1 MITEITTY
9 SDACLDA
16 INRLLPQLSSSGR
29 QMTNDQLQSMI
40 ANNDT
45 HLFVAEANG
54 TMLGML
60 SLCTYATPTGR
71 NGGWRMWW
79 STSRRVANTSGGH
92 WWSTPSTM
100 PERMAV
106 APSCSP
112 HAPSVWPPT
121 NSTSRWACNESPPTF
136 TKRNEWLPQL
146 VIHHTPN
153 LNLL

>member
-29 QMTNDQLQSMI
+29 QMTNDQLLSMI

-71 NGGWRMWW
+71 NGGWRTWW
-79 STSRRVANTSGGH
+79 STSRRVANT
-92 WWSTPSTM
+92 
-100 PERMAV
+100 
-106 APSCSP
+106 
-112 HAPSVWPPT
+112 
-121 NSTSRWACNESPPTF
+121 
-136 TKRNEWLPQL
+136 
-146 VIHHTPN
+146 
-153 LNLL
+153 

>member
-29 QMTNDQLQSMI
+29 QMTNDQLLSMI

-71 NGGWRMWW
+71 KWWVEDVVVDQQARGQHIGRALVEHAIQYARTHGGGTIML
-79 STSRRVANTSGGH
+79 TSRPQRVAANQLYLSLG
-92 WWSTPSTM
+92 M
-100 PERMAV
+100 QRK
-106 APSCSP
+106 
-112 HAPSVWPPT
+112 PT
-121 NSTSRWACNESPPTF
+121 NVYQT
-136 TKRNEWLPQL
+136 Q
-146 VIHHTPN
+146 
-153 LNLL
+153 

>member
-45 HLFVAEANG
+45 HLFVAEVNG

-60 SLCTYATPTGR
+60 SLCAYATPTGR
-71 NGGWRMWW
+71 KWWGEDVVVDQQARGQHIGRSLVEHAIQYARTHGGGTIML
-79 STSRRVANTSGGH
+79 TSRPQRVAANQLYQSLGMQRK
-92 WWSTPSTM
+92 STNVYQT
-100 PERMAV
+100 
-106 APSCSP
+106 
-112 HAPSVWPPT
+112 
-121 NSTSRWACNESPPTF
+121 
-136 TKRNEWLPQL
+136 Q
-146 VIHHTPN
+146 
-153 LNLL
+153 

>member
-54 TMLGML
+54 TVLGML

-71 NGGWRMWW
+71 KWWVEDVVVDQQARGQHIGRSLVEHAIHYARTHGGGTIML
-79 STSRRVANTSGGH
+79 TSRPQRVAANQLYQSLG
-92 WWSTPSTM
+92 M
-100 PERMAV
+100 QQK
-106 APSCSP
+106 
-112 HAPSVWPPT
+112 PT
-121 NSTSRWACNESPPTF
+121 NVYQT
-136 TKRNEWLPQL
+136 Q
-146 VIHHTPN
+146 
-153 LNLL
+153 

>member
-29 QMTNDQLQSMI
+29 QMTNDQLLSMI

-45 HLFVAEANG
+45 HLFVSEANG

-71 NGGWRMWW
+71 KWW
-79 STSRRVANTSGGH
+79 VEDVVVDQQARGQHMGGH

-100 PERMAV
+100 PGRMAV

-112 HAPSVWPPT
+112 HAPSVWPPI

-136 TKRNEWLPQL
+136 TKRNEWHPQL